1 MKNKVVR
8 LPHLN
13 RLRVSTGNSNQGVGP
28 CALEFTA
35 VLDCWSNTGD
45 GATADVPE
53 CREFVARLAS
63 CMRSYVRSCCQP
75 ENLLELSENRSI
87 DVLLSTITCNLSFSS
102 VLLIPGADS
111 ARHDNWEH
119 GRHIVSRLT
128 PRAFGLPMNDTV
140 AF

>member
-13 RLRVSTGNSNQGVGP
+13 RLRVSTGNPNQGVGP

-45 GATADVPE
+45 GAAPDVPE

-63 CMRSYVRSCCQP
+63 CMRSHVRPYCQP
-75 ENLLELSENRSI
+75 ASLLGLSENLSI
-87 DVLLSTITCNLSFSS
+87 DVLLSTIICTLLFSS
-102 VLLIPGADS
+102 VLLIAGAAL
-111 ARHDNWEH
+111 ARHDNWED
-119 GRHIVSRLT
+119 GRTIVS
-128 PRAFGLPMNDTV
+128 PRNIILDS
-140 AF
+140 